1 MMATVA
7 VCMAAVFCALLSL
20 TSGDDPTLED
30 KWGLRTI
37 VGTVT
42 VICAFIAFAPVSW
55 TWF

>member
-1 MMATVA
+1 MMMTVV
-7 VCMAAVFCALLSL
+7 VCLAAVFCALLSL
-20 TSGDDPTLED
+20 TSGDEPMLED